1 MKKIVVLLIIALGFV
16 FPYKYNSDRVVNFAE
31 RHANEKSRCMCAWYT
46 MRALHHGGCYPCGIY
61 PAYAYEKV
69 LPRLG
74 FVEVSHPKKGDISV
88 LSSNSR
94 HPYGHI
100 AVYDGKRWISD
111 YKQRRVY
118 PNTVYEKES
127 TVKYY
132 RQTDGWHTANIWV
145 SPIDLWEY
153 IQVLCNNYRKIKLL

>member
-1 MKKIVVLLIIALGFV
+1 MVGVTLAASIQHMLTRRSCRGWGSLRSAIQ
-16 FPYKYNSDRVVNFAE
+16 
-31 RHANEKSRCMCAWYT
+31 
-46 MRALHHGGCYPCGIY
+46 
-61 PAYAYEKV
+61 
-69 LPRLG
+69 
-74 FVEVSHPKKGDISV
+74 KKGDIAV

-127 TVKYY
+127 TVKYF